1 MSKFI
6 KLTNSSQRPLAVNPR
21 HIAMV
26 MPVNIPDDKNTAG
39 IKSTIIFSGMP
50 VAMLDTAKVVRPE
63 MINVLESYD
72 EVMNLIDAGVQA

>member
-6 KLTNSSQRPLAVNPR
+6 KLTNSSQRLLAVNPD

-50 VAMLDTAKVVRPE
+50 VAMLDTQKVVRPE
-63 MINVLESYD
+63 MINVLESFD
-72 EVMNLIDAGVQA
+72 EIMNLIDAGGQA